1 MKAKAWSSAQEEIK
15 IYSQLAD
22 LKENQ
27 YRMTLAIATLIDLL
41 VEKGVFTRQE
51 FGKRA
56 AELDRGQ

>member
-1 MKAKAWSSAQEEIK
+1 MKAKTWSSAQEEIK
-15 IYSQLAD
+15 LYSQLAD

-51 FGKRA
+51 FGSRA
-56 AELDRGQ
+56 AELDRGK